1 MKREQLSDNVT
12 LYLGDCRDVLPTLP
26 ENSIDAIVTDPPYG
40 LGFMGKAW
48 DKGVPDAA
56 LFAAALRVLK
66 PGGHMLCF
74 AGTRTHHRMASRI
87 EDAGF
92 EIRDMIAWVYGSGF
106 PKSHDV
112 SKAID
117 RGAGAEREVVGP
129 DKYAGRRTEGSG
141 PANGDACYGQ
151 FGIPG
156 GITATE
162 AACAWSGWGTAL
174 KPALEPITVCRKPF
188 PGTVAANVQQHG
200 TGALNIDACRVAA
213 NGETPS
219 GSGRKSKNTWDL
231 HSGSP
236 FQGHPNVTPPS
247 GRWPANLIHDGSD
260 EVLVC
265 FPQTDGRN
273 PKGVKINSKTA
284 SGTNISKNCY
294 GGFTESQT
302 VGYSDTGSAARF
314 FYCPKASK
322 ADRDEG
328 VAGVAGVAGVGALRD
343 GGRKSDPRGNT
354 HPTVKPVDLMRY
366 LCRLV
371 TPPGGIVLD
380 PFAGS
385 GSTGKGAIR
394 EGFGCILIERD
405 AETVTTARAR
415 LLHEINKRPGET
427 K

>member
-1 MKREQLSDNVT
+1 MTSKKIHREQLSDTVT
-12 LYLGDCRDVLPTLP
+12 LYLGDCRDILPTLP

-74 AGTRTHHRMASRI
+74 AGTRTHHRMATAI

-106 PKSHDV
+106 PKSLDV

-117 RGAGAEREVVGP
+117 KAAGIHRGKAGQPKQADTQRSFGQHYEEC
-129 DKYAGRRTEGSG
+129 DKGE
-141 PANGDACYGQ
+141 PA
-151 FGIPG
+151 
-156 GITATE
+156 TA
-162 AACAWSGWGTAL
+162 AAAAAAAGWGTAL
-174 KPALEPITVCRKPF
+174 KPALEPISVCRKPF
-188 PGTVAANVQQHG
+188 SGTVAANVQQHG

-213 NGETPS
+213 NEAWQKSGNIPS
-219 GSGRKSKNTWDL
+219 TSGMFKGKKRIDQASNA
-231 HSGSP
+231 
-236 FQGHPNVTPPS
+236 S

-260 EVLVC
+260 EVLAC
-265 FPQTDGRN
+265 FPQASSHHKPGAPKRISGKRFESATKVSNFLDGTL
-273 PKGVKINSKTA
+273 PVDGCV
-284 SGTNISKNCY
+284 GFDY
-294 GGFTESQT
+294 G
-302 VGYSDTGSAARF
+302 DTGSASRF
-314 FYCPKASK
+314 FYCAKASK

-343 GGRKSDPRGNT
+343 GGRESEPRGNT

-371 TPPGGIVLD
+371 TPRDAVVLD
-380 PFAGS
+380 PFMGS
-385 GSTGKGAIR
+385 GSTGKAAIR
-394 EGFGCILIERD
+394 EHFRFIGIERD
-405 AETVTTARAR
+405 PESMRIARAR
-415 LLHEINKRPGET
+415 LLHEINKPSQEN
-427 K
+427 